1 MKKIDKV
8 ALLEGVKELV
18 RTALIATVPL
28 LISGL
33 EAGKVDWRV
42 IGIAGAIALLR
53 AIDKWAHEK
62 DIKSPLDLKWVK

>member
-8 ALLEGVKELV
+8 ALLEGLKELV

-33 EAGKVDWRV
+33 EAGKVDWRI
-42 IGIAGAIALLR
+42 IGIAGVIALLR
-53 AIDKWAHEK
+53 AIDKWAHSK
-62 DIKSPLDLKWVK
+62 DIETPLDLKWIK